1 MNFKPIYYPSYT
13 IYSMFK
19 NNNLVGK
26 YFINNINYMYN
37 FNIEESFRGKKY
49 SHNLIKQCVE
59 KHSTHF
65 NYPLFLLETQLA

>member
-1 MNFKPIYYPSYT
+1 
-13 IYSMFK
+13 
-19 NNNLVGK
+19 
-26 YFINNINYMYN
+26 MYN

-65 NYPLFLLETQLA
+65 NYPLFLHVFTNNTQAINLYKKHGFDITDTKQNDTIHTMVYNNSS